1 MGVIMLDKLD
11 TDFLFLPELEMTVNG
26 CCDDKVCPVQL
37 SGALHICESQGCRVP
52 RYGDR
57 VEDVSVHKALVI
69 LIRRRKMLQEY
80 LFMRQHY
87 KRRVS
92 NG

>member
-1 MGVIMLDKLD
+1 MGMIMLDKLD
-11 TDFLFLPELEMTVNG
+11 TDFLFLPELEMAIKG

-37 SGALHICESQGCRVP
+37 SGALHICEPQRCGVP

-69 LIRRRKMLQEY
+69 LIRRRKLFQEY
-80 LFMRQHY
+80 LFMWQHY
-87 KRRVS
+87 KLSVS